1 MSMKALFNEKTT
13 NIMKRLSVLIVS
25 LAISVSAF
33 SQIKAVEDFIK
44 KNPDLDA
51 YYIYQSTLRLLNP
64 EGNED
69 FNMLIKDVR
78 KINAYVSEGAND
90 VEKQGFSEM
99 MSQLEA
105 DGFELL
111 IKAKYDSALVNFMGK
126 DAGRDSYFVLGVHD
140 EEDFAL
146 LEMDGAMDLSYLNA
160 LHDVDFS
167 KLNDIILDS
176 NSKNVSDQ

>member
-1 MSMKALFNEKTT
+1 
-13 NIMKRLSVLIVS
+13 
-25 LAISVSAF
+25 
-33 SQIKAVEDFIK
+33 
-44 KNPDLDA
+44 
-51 YYIYQSTLRLLNP
+51 
-64 EGNED
+64 
-69 FNMLIKDVR
+69 
-78 KINAYVSEGAND
+78 
-90 VEKQGFSEM
+90 
-99 MSQLEA
+99 
-105 DGFELL
+105 
-111 IKAKYDSALVNFMGK
+111 MGK